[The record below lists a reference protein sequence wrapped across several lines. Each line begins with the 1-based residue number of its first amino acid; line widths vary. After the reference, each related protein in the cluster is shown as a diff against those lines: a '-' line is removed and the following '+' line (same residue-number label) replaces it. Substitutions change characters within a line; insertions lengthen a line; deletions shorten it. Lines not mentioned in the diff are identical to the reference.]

1 MIPASWMAVSK
12 ARQVT
17 LAEVQAL
24 DGVYDIWVPAEL
36 SSVFTTSGGSTN
48 CVATDPVG
56 RMESLKTG
64 STRHFIQ
71 ATAGSRPT
79 LTLGGGRYYLSFDA
93 SNDSMAVASS
103 TALYK
108 FLHDC
113 TGGYIMAAVS
123 VGSTLDPDDIY
134 MIITT
139 SGDYSPNIGFSFF
152 YDDRVSVPRNNR
164 FICRSAR
171 GVISTSTY
179 SLISDDGDFN
189 PTIPVVIEY
198 GPGTNGAT
206 QKIDSTETAT
216 SLKLYTES
224 TASATYNLTL
234 GYNPYDSSAYADM
247 KFYGA
252 VVFNKTPSEFSIRR
266 ARRYLGQLSGV
277 VFP

>member
-1 MIPASWMAVSK
+1 MAVSK

-17 LAEVQAL
+17 LAEVLAL
-24 DGVYDIWVPAEL
+24 DGVYDVWVPAEL
-36 SSVFTTSGGSTN
+36 SSMFTTSGGSTN

-56 RMESLKTG
+56 RMESLVSG

-79 LTLGGGRYYLSFDA
+79 LTQSGSRYYLSFDA

-123 VGSTLDPDDIY
+123 VGSTLDPDNIY

-139 SGDYSPNIGFSFF
+139 SSDLSTNVGFSCF
-152 YDDRVSVPRNNR
+152 YDDRVASSRNNR
-164 FICRSAR
+164 FICRASR
-171 GVISTSTY
+171 GVLSEYVY
-179 SLISDDGDFN
+179 SLISNDDDFL
-189 PTIPVVIEY
+189 PTTPVVIEY
-198 GPGTNGAT
+198 APGTNGST
-206 QKIDSTETAT
+206 QKIDAAETAT

-224 TASATYNLTL
+224 SANSSYNLTI
-234 GYNPYDSSAYADM
+234 GFKPDTSSYADM
-247 KFYGA
+247 KLYGV
-252 VVFNKTPSEFSIRR
+252 VVFNETPTEFSIRR

>member
-1 MIPASWMAVSK
+1 MAVSK

-17 LAEVQAL
+17 LAEVLAL
-24 DGVYDIWVPAEL
+24 DGVYDVWVPAEL
-36 SSVFTTSGGSTN
+36 SSMFTTSGGSTN

-56 RMESLKTG
+56 RMESLVSG

-71 ATAGSRPT
+71 ATAGSCPT
-79 LTLGGGRYYLSFDA
+79 LTQSGSRYYLSFDA

-113 TGGYIMAAVS
+113 TGGYVMAAVS
-123 VGSTLDPDDIY
+123 VGSTLDPDDAY

-139 SGDYSPNIGFSFF
+139 SGDYSPNVGFSCF
-152 YDDRVSVPRNNR
+152 YDDRVSVPRNNSLV
-164 FICRSAR
+164 CRASR
-171 GVISTSTY
+171 GVSSEYTY
-179 SLISDDGDFN
+179 VLISDDDLP
-189 PTIPVVIEY
+189 PTTPVVIEY

-206 QKIDSTETAT
+206 QKIDSVETAT

-224 TASATYNLTL
+224 TASATYNLTI
-234 GYNPYDSSAYADM
+234 GYNPYASSYADM

-252 VVFNKTPSEFSIRR
+252 VVFNQTPSEFSIRR